1 MSDIIHLQ
9 VLSNQQNVPLTSTA
23 DKIIHAV
30 SPVVEMNEVEDGTE
44 LVITDV
50 NGEHSTVIHDGYTP
64 VKGVDYWTPEDEA
77 LLQNAVDDAA
87 EAVNTANEASEAV
100 AEMQETL
107 PELQSR
113 VDALEN
119 DTDYLIMT
127 PHTYIN
133 STYKGVRT
141 SDRMVTINGTEY
153 PYYWWSGWVDV
164 RGVDRVRFS
173 TVLGGG
179 AGYAFRTGDILDVYN
194 GDPLV
199 MKTYL
204 VNVPEKAEYFAF
216 SAVLFGQPEELAL
229 ELEHV
234 EYHEFGFK
242 CLSTGS
248 HYNRHTGD
256 YLRAVQDA
264 HPPYEELLPKG
275 NILCIGDSLTVGAV
289 PSGSEGYGVGT
300 TPYYEWLNALG
311 SFPGKFTALAASGYS
326 ASDWYLHFA
335 SQADF
340 TAYNT
345 YLIWLGTNHGPN
357 YPAETFAEETPGTE
371 TYYYRAIIEDIIAA
385 NPTAKIILAS
395 VFASKDN
402 VQWVNGCIRAIAD
415 KYPDNIIGVTNFDDG
430 TLFGPEEA
438 NLHGDSTTNPHF
450 SPSGYFF
457 LGTKWLGEIRR
468 LIHEKI
474 GSFTSAAQPIPAG
487 FSPTV
492 TTEEITGGTRVT
504 ITDVEGD
511 HVFDI
516 MDGEQGADA
525 YTIVM
530 DTPLITFVSD
540 ENGEVKETATYRATL
555 SAYIGDTQVPVI
567 CGNPTGVPQEMMFS
581 VIWGTP
587 AQITANVTAGD
598 TYGSTSSCEG
608 EITIPITSPIST
620 SVKLHWMKI
629 NEGAQGPQG
638 LPGVPGEQGL
648 PGNPPTITVWKSGT
662 TTEINFSTE
671 AGIETA
677 YIEDGAPGAA
687 GKNGKDGKDGVDGV
701 SPAATVSKS
710 GSVAT
715 ISITDKNGTTTA
727 TVSDGVKGDK
737 GDPGDDYVLTQADKE
752 EIAQMTIDDTAG
764 TGDTDVTWSADKIAT
779 ELAGAGSVSDVQ
791 INGTSILSSGVAN
804 VPYASSRYGV
814 VRFNGVYG
822 VAVNSIGEPYIN
834 SPSSAEIKAASAQYK
849 PITTT
854 KQHEATFY
862 GFAKAAGDATQSTSS
877 NAVGTYTDS
886 AKASIQSMLG
896 VNSLITANA
905 EIENGNASKAY
916 AIGETFVMNGKLY
929 KATVAIA
936 MNDVITPG
944 INCAESN
951 VDDAYASKTDTVLE
965 TTLSRGRKANTT
977 VGPMSFAF
985 GAGVEASGQ
994 GAHAE
999 GLGATSS
1006 GMASHAEGSGTIA
1019 SNSNAHAEG
1028 FTTTASG
1035 AQSHAEGTSSRATG
1049 VNAHAE
1055 GQGSLASGD
1064 MSHAEGAGSQATGSV
1079 SHAEG
1084 GGTTA
1089 SAVGAHA
1096 EGGGS
1101 QATGAQSHA
1110 EGGGTIAS
1118 GTQSHA
1124 EGASTIAC
1132 INASHASGRFN
1143 LMEKYPAFST
1153 SESYIVGDRVT
1164 RTVNNVEKG
1173 YECTTPCQGDWNAS
1187 NWTELPYEGDK
1198 YFTVGNGTNANNRSN
1213 AMSLD
1218 WEGNMEIQG
1227 DLIAFKGTANEI
1239 NVTQLKNGLDTG
1251 LSVVNGM
1258 LCITYEEVSS

>member
-100 AEMQETL
+100 EEMQETL
-107 PELQSR
+107 PELQGR

-119 DTDYLIMT
+119 DTDYLVMV

-229 ELEHV
+229 ELENV

-345 YLIWLGTNHGPN
+345 YLIWLGTNHGPDD
-357 YPAETFAEETPGTE
+357 YPAEAFAEETPGTE

-438 NLHGDSTTNPHF
+438 NLHGGSTTNPHF

-474 GSFTSAAQPIPAG
+474 GSFTSAPQPVPTG

-530 DTPLITFVSD
+530 DTPLIAFVSD

-567 CGNPTGVPQEMMFS
+567 CGNSTGVPQEMMFS
-581 VIWGTP
+581 VIWGAP

-598 TYGSTSSCEG
+598 TYGSTGSCEG
-608 EITIPITSPIST
+608 EITIPITSPIAT

-648 PGNPPTITVWKSGT
+648 PGNPPTITVWKTGT

-671 AGIETA
+671 AGTETA
-677 YIEDGAPGAA
+677 YIEDGAPGTA
-687 GKNGKDGKDGVDGV
+687 GKDGKDGVDGQDGF
-701 SPAATVSKS
+701 SPTASVSKS
-710 GSVAT
+710 GGIATITITDRNGTTTATVSDGTNGTDGQDGSDGADGFSPTASISKSGTTAT

-727 TVSDGVKGDK
+727 TVSDGQNGADGEDGYSPTASVSKSGSTATITITDK
-737 GDPGDDYVLTQADKE
+737 TGTTTTMISDGADGADGSDGEDGYSPSASVSKSGSTATITITDKTGTTTATVSDGDDYVLTAQDKAD
-752 EIAQMTIDDTAG
+752 IAVLNIDDTAG
-764 TGDTDVTWSADKIAT
+764 TGTTNKTWSANKITA
-779 ELAGAGSVSDVQ
+779 ELANAGTVQDVQ
-791 INGTSILSSGVAN
+791 VDGVSVVSSG
-804 VPYASSRYGV
+804 
-814 VRFNGVYG
+814 
-822 VAVNSIGEPYIN
+822 I
-834 SPSSAEIKAASAQYK
+834 
-849 PITTT
+849 
-854 KQHEATFY
+854 
-862 GFAKAAGDATQSTSS
+862 
-877 NAVGTYTDS
+877 
-886 AKASIQSMLG
+886 ASI
-896 VNSLITANA
+896 
-905 EIENGNASKAY
+905 
-916 AIGETFVMNGKLY
+916 
-929 KATVAIA
+929 
-936 MNDVITPG
+936 
-944 INCAESN
+944 
-951 VDDAYASKTDTVLE
+951 
-965 TTLSRGRKANTT
+965 
-977 VGPMSFAF
+977 
-985 GAGVEASGQ
+985 
-994 GAHAE
+994 
-999 GLGATSS
+999 
-1006 GMASHAEGSGTIA
+1006 
-1019 SNSNAHAEG
+1019 
-1028 FTTTASG
+1028 
-1035 AQSHAEGTSSRATG
+1035 
-1049 VNAHAE
+1049 
-1055 GQGSLASGD
+1055 D
-1064 MSHAEGAGSQATGSV
+1064 M
-1079 SHAEG
+1079 
-1084 GGTTA
+1084 
-1089 SAVGAHA
+1089 
-1096 EGGGS
+1096 
-1101 QATGAQSHA
+1101 
-1110 EGGGTIAS
+1110 
-1118 GTQSHA
+1118 
-1124 EGASTIAC
+1124 
-1132 INASHASGRFN
+1132 
-1143 LMEKYPAFST
+1143 M
-1153 SESYIVGDRVT
+1153 
-1164 RTVNNVEKG
+1164 
-1173 YECTTPCQGDWNAS
+1173 
-1187 NWTELPYEGDK
+1187 
-1198 YFTVGNGTNANNRSN
+1198 
-1213 AMSLD
+1213 
-1218 WEGNMEIQG
+1218 
-1227 DLIAFKGTANEI
+1227 
-1239 NVTQLKNGLDTG
+1239 G

-1258 LCITYEEVSS
+1258 FCITYEEVSS